1 MPVNMLLPL
10 NLEHRRN
17 YGEDKMADIDR
28 DYVGRERSDRTHY
41 QSMST
46 GNNAGWWIAGL
57 LVLAVLI
64 IGFIAMSGG
73 EPAPVDPAATT
84 LETPVA
90 PPADGTA
97 PMVEPAPMTEP
108 APATETAPATEA
120 PAAPAETA
128 PVEPA
133 PVEPAPGG

>member
-1 MPVNMLLPL
+1 
-10 NLEHRRN
+10 
-17 YGEDKMADIDR
+17 MADIDR

-41 QSMST
+41 QATST
-46 GNNAGWWIAGL
+46 GTGNSAGWWIAGL

-90 PPADGTA
+90 PPADGAA
-97 PMVEPAPMTEP
+97 PMVDPAPMTAP
-108 APATETAPATEA
+108 APVETAPAEPVT
-120 PAAPAETA
+120 PAEPVAPAETA

-133 PVEPAPGG
+133 PVEPAPVEPAPGG